1 MIDNEPNWYDGYH
14 PNVARVF
21 SSNKYEVDYDLDR
34 KLYRVSVFE
43 DGHYQDEVCFRA
55 YGSMPLGLDAE
66 TLLQSFKDHIDN
78 MSDEELAESHRRAA
92 AETSGFDD
100 DDYDPI
106 FVRCMDCA
114 HSIVYIDPLTDEQG
128 LRCPLWG
135 AAGINPLGFCHNGK
149 RKHNEICG

>member
-1 MIDNEPNWYDGYH
+1 MSDEPNWYEGYH

-34 KLYRVSVFE
+34 RLYRVSVFE

-55 YGSMPLGLDAE
+55 YGTAPLGLDVAS
-66 TLLQSFKDHIDN
+66 LLESVKAHID
-78 MSDEELAESHRRAA
+78 SLTDEELMASARRAA
-92 AETSGFDD
+92 AETTGFDD
-100 DDYDPI
+100 EEDI
-106 FVRCMDCA
+106 VEIVRCKDCA
-114 HSIVYIDPLTDEQG
+114 HAIEYEDAIEGEQG

-149 RKHNEICG
+149 PKNTKVSI